1 MITLTTGLPGAGKTL
16 WTLQY
21 VENMRQK
28 DGRQVFYSG
37 IPELKLPWTECD
49 PEKWYELPPGSIVVI
64 DECQRIF
71 RPRMHGAQVPEF
83 VAKLETHRHLGI
95 DLFLITQHPS
105 LMDVHVRRLCGQHF
119 HSVRTFGMQRS
130 TVHEWSSVKDAPDKG
145 RADSQA
151 QHKFAYPK
159 EVFGWYKS
167 AEVHTHKRR
176 IPMKLWV
183 LAFIVL
189 ALPVLAFMI
198 YRHLSKGIDG
208 EVNTGAAQVQAAES
222 ERGQPAGAQGVG
234 QSADSAEAY
243 LAKHVPRVPGLPHT
257 APVYDEVTKPVRAP
271 YPAACM
277 MTKTRCGCYTQQGTR
292 LDVSRDLC
300 IQIAQGGF
308 FMAWDENRAGQGG
321 AEEARPVQAVAR
333 ADSGA
338 RSAPLHMTQVAELT
352 PSAAIVPPAPAGPAA
367 HDGEQIAAARC
378 RGPNCMR

>member
-21 VENMRQK
+21 VEAMAKREN
-28 DGRQVFYSG
+28 RQVYYSG
-37 IPELKLPWTECD
+37 IPELTLNWIECD
-49 PEKWYELPPGSIVVI
+49 PEKWFELPPGSIVVI

-71 RPRMHGAQVPEF
+71 RPRMHGSQVPEF
-83 VAKLETHRHLGI
+83 VAKLETHRHLGL

-105 LMDVHVRRLCGQHF
+105 LLDVHVRRLCGQHF

-130 TVHEWSSVKDAPDKG
+130 TVHEWSSVKDTPDKG

-151 QHKFAYPK
+151 QHKFSYPK

-183 LAFIVL
+183 LAGLVL
-189 ALPVLAFMI
+189 ALPALGFGI
-198 YRHLSKGIDG
+198 YKHLSRQIEG
-208 EVNTGAAQVQAAES
+208 EPNLGAAAVSAQAS
-222 ERGQPAGAQGVG
+222 GPVGHVGPAGDGRADYV
-234 QSADSAEAY
+234 QSY
-243 LAKHVPRVPGLPHT
+243 QPRVPGLAYT
-257 APVYDEVTKPVRAP
+257 APAYDEVTKPVRAP
-271 YPAACM
+271 YPAACI
-277 MTKTRCGCYTQQGTR
+277 MTKRRCGCYTQQGTR
-292 LDVSRDLC
+292 LDVPGDLC
-300 IQIAQGGF
+300 RQIAEGGF

-321 AEEARPVQAVAR
+321 SEEARPVQAVAR
-333 ADSGA
+333 SDAAG
-338 RSAPLHMTQVAELT
+338 RSTPAQLAQVVELT